1 MKFRSRAKLNKLQ
14 TYFTKVTGWWFFIL
28 PERFVTLWTGEA
40 VYLTALKAGEGA
52 VHSQQLH
59 WVQPGVGGTRREEGQ
74 LYRQAAGGGSAGS
87 SSVQSRA
94 TTLEPP

>member
-1 MKFRSRAKLNKLQ
+1 M
-14 TYFTKVTGWWFFIL
+14 
-28 PERFVTLWTGEA
+28 
-40 VYLTALKAGEGA
+40 TALKAGEGA

-59 WVQPGVGGTRREEGQ
+59 RVQPGGGGTRREEGQ
-74 LYRQAAGGGSAGS
+74 LYRQTGGGGSAGS